1 MGKVLLAI
9 DGITPDKKAFNYAV
23 ELCTRIKAE
32 LNVLQIIRSQ
42 NANNFLDK
50 AISRAKHAKLLF
62 EGTMVAA
69 TFAEAGEHETAAN
82 LMNQALANIN
92 KLLPESE
99 KSGIP
104 CHLTM
109 KSGNPSEE
117 IVRFLQEHKDVVIAV
132 YDPADEKDHNTSDR
146 KIKKMIRSITDALP
160 SPLVMVQK
168 DS

>member
-1 MGKVLLAI
+1 MEKVLLAI

-42 NANNFLDK
+42 DVNGFLAKAKNSANQ
-50 AISRAKHAKLLF
+50 AKLFF
-62 EGTMVAA
+62 EGSMMAA
-69 TFAEAGEHETAAN
+69 AFAEAGEHETAN
-82 LMNQALANIN
+82 DLMNEALKNIN

-117 IVRFLQEHKDVVIAV
+117 IVRFVQEHKDVVIAV
-132 YDPADEKDHNTSDR
+132 YDPPGEKDRDISDR
-146 KIKKMIRSITDALP
+146 KIKKMIRSITDAL
-160 SPLVMVQK
+160 SIPLVMVQN

>member
-1 MGKVLLAI
+1 MEKVLLAI

-23 ELCTRIKAE
+23 ELCSRIKAE

-42 NANNFLDK
+42 NANSFLEK
-50 AISRAKHAKLLF
+50 AIHRAKHAKLFF
-62 EGTMVAA
+62 EGTMAA
-69 TFAEAGEHETAAN
+69 AAFAEAGEHETADD
-82 LMNQALANIN
+82 LMNQALKNIN

-99 KSGIP
+99 KSGIS

-117 IVRFLQEHKDVVIAV
+117 IVRFVQEHKDVVVAV
-132 YDPADEKDHNTSDR
+132 YDPTGEKEQNTSEQ
-146 KIKKMIRSITDALP
+146 KIKKMVRAMTDAIP
-160 SPLVMVQK
+160 IPLVMVQS

>member
-1 MGKVLLAI
+1 MEKVLLAI

-23 ELCTRIKAE
+23 ELCSRIKAE
-32 LNVLQIIRSQ
+32 LNVLQIISSQ
-42 NANNFLDK
+42 NANNFFDK
-50 AISRAKHAKLLF
+50 AIIRAKHAKLFF

-69 TFAEAGEHETAAN
+69 TFAEAGELETAAD

-99 KSGIP
+99 KSGIS

-109 KSGNPSEE
+109 KSGNPREE
-117 IVRFLQEHKDVVIAV
+117 IVRFVREHKDVVIAV
-132 YDPADEKDHNTSDR
+132 YDPAVEKEQNTSKR
-146 KIKKMIRSITDALP
+146 KIKKLIQSITDAL
-160 SPLVMVQK
+160 SIPLVMVQN